1 MTPLLA
7 LLDTVHGLAGPASP
21 GLQSSLLG
29 LVHSLCVLLTES
41 PSLLALFTSDTSSST
56 PLTSDSSSSSTPRFL
71 LFSLLT
77 PFLHKSSPEGQLAR
91 DSLLLCISLSAQHDI
106 VQTYIAEHSNFT
118 TILATGLSGLYSAL
132 PRTLDTDNPCWHR
145 LDPDTDT
152 QDIPGLGDLVTSLE
166 LCSAVLQVNTGL

>member
-7 LLDTVHGLAGPASP
+7 LLDTVHGLAAPASP
-21 GLQSSLLG
+21 GLQSALLG

-41 PSLLALFTSDTSSST
+41 PSLLALFTSDTSSS
-56 PLTSDSSSSSTPRFL
+56 LTSDSSSTPRFL

>member
-7 LLDTVHGLAGPASP
+7 LLDTVHGLAAPASP
-21 GLQSSLLG
+21 GLQSALLG

-41 PSLLALFTSDTSSST
+41 PSLLALFTSDSSSST
-56 PLTSDSSSSSTPRFL
+56 TPRFL

-106 VQTYIAEHSNFT
+106 VQSYIADHSNFT

-132 PRTLDTDNPCWHR
+132 PRSLDTDNPCWHR